1 LISGILQ
8 ARKLPDELKDFFGEI
23 KNPYYN
29 ISSTIAK
36 QGALITEVEMLGNL
50 GKLAKGKI
58 FFESQDEAA
67 RALGARSA
75 DIVPVGDLSKNI
87 PVAQE
92 MTGLYTTRE
101 IADAFN
107 NQIKG
112 GEEGALS
119 KLI

>member
-1 LISGILQ
+1 
-8 ARKLPDELKDFFGEI
+8 
-23 KNPYYN
+23 
-29 ISSTIAK
+29 
-36 QGALITEVEMLGNL
+36 MLGNL

-75 DIVPVGDLSKNI
+75 DIVPVGDLSKNL

-119 KLI
+119 NFIVSLYWLLSLHHNKLKQFSLLSLT